1 MTKHLLRFAAFA
13 AAVVC
18 AHPVAAQE
26 LPAPLPW
33 GINGAQ
39 VASALE
45 ARELTIVL
53 TRAGRDV
60 HAASANRH
68 TQAVAILTNDSLVGL
83 VYFHPENAHLNA
95 LDLFSQ
101 AAAQA
106 ERAHGPPACRTSA
119 VAVWPVE
126 QGVLEVRL
134 RRPSGDGA
142 PGAEIRYAGPGYA
155 EEMARRTRPAAPR
168 RPASSSTSRRS
179 GPRLLGTP
187 ADSVAAPPPAEAA
200 ASPVEAAPPA
210 AAVPSVTASCGGTLT
225 DTAAASAAT
234 GG

>member
-18 AHPVAAQE
+18 AHPAAAQE

-45 ARELTIVL
+45 AKELQVVL

-60 HAASANRH
+60 HAASPNRH
-68 TQAVAILTNDSLVGL
+68 TQAVAILRNDSLVGL
-83 VYFHPENAHLNA
+83 VYFHPENAQLNA

-106 ERAHGPPACRTSA
+106 ERAHGPPACRTSV
-119 VAVWPVE
+119 VALWQME

-142 PGAEIRYAGPGYA
+142 PGTEIRYLGPGYG
-155 EEMARRTRPAAPR
+155 EEIARRSTTRPVTPR
-168 RPASSSTSRRS
+168 RPSSAAGRSS
-179 GPRLLGTP
+179 GPRLLGTSV
-187 ADSVAAPPPAEAA
+187 DSVAAP
-200 ASPVEAAPPA
+200 APPEPA
-210 AAVPSVTASCGGTLT
+210 AEPAAVPAPPPATPAVASVSCTV
-225 DTAAASAAT
+225 SA
-234 GG
+234 